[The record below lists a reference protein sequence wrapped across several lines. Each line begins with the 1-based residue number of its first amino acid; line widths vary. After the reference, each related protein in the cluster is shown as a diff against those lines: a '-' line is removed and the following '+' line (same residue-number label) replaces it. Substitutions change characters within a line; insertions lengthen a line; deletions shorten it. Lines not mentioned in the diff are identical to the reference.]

1 MRRRNLNP
9 LHQDSLCDSSRHRST
24 ALGPLLVADAVL
36 AAVGMEG
43 GAVGIE
49 GGAVGMEGGG
59 VDMEG
64 READVGGSEVEC
76 CILVGVRTEDV
87 EVTRDAMG
95 REGIS

>member
-9 LHQDSLCDSSRHRST
+9 LHQDSLCGSSRHRST

-36 AAVGMEG
+36 AAAGM
-43 GAVGIE
+43 E

-64 READVGGSEVEC
+64 READAGGREVEC

-87 EVTRDAMG
+87 
-95 REGIS
+95 

>member
-43 GAVGIE
+43 G
-49 GGAVGMEGGG
+49 G

-64 READVGGSEVEC
+64 READVGGCEVEC
-76 CILVGVRTEDV
+76 CILVGVRTEDM

-95 REGIS
+95 HEGIS